1 MSLRK
6 DLRALYEAHLKERR
20 DRCAREDFVR
30 EEGKAEGKAED
41 ILQLLAGKG
50 EIPDELPGVIRGQH
64 DMDTLTGWLLTAAR
78 AESVED
84 FVEQAGIRKKN

>member
-30 EEGKAEGKAED
+30 TEGRAED
-41 ILQLLAGKG
+41 ILLLLSGKG
-50 EIPDELPGVIRGQH
+50 EMPDELSGVIRGQQ
-64 DMDTLTGWLLTAAR
+64 DMEILTDWLLTAAR

-84 FVEQAGIRKKN
+84 FVEQAGIRKKNC